1 MSRDEINIRIQVAD
15 ERIAVLGD
23 DFHGFCETLRDNV
36 EFTKEDRGASASMSL
51 ITIPVRW
58 RVQIGEIAFLL
69 RSSLDHLVW
78 QLVLENG
85 NTPNPGNMF
94 PIYSHLSGKQR
105 NFNQMLKGVDAE
117 HKRKIVAFNRDWRA
131 NLRPLWDLNALCN
144 IDKHRYSH
152 MAHADLAGLTDE
164 YWRREELCSIRGEP
178 LPEVKK
184 SDLVLTVFFFDRGTD
199 STKEWRPKGEVIPK
213 LKECSAAV
221 KEVVKH
227 ILHDAPVGWPFIRNR
242 R

>member
-1 MSRDEINIRIQVAD
+1 M
-15 ERIAVLGD
+15 
-23 DFHGFCETLRDNV
+23 
-36 EFTKEDRGASASMSL
+36 
-51 ITIPVRW
+51 
-58 RVQIGEIAFLL
+58 
-69 RSSLDHLVW
+69 
-78 QLVLENG
+78 
-85 NTPNPGNMF
+85 
-94 PIYSHLSGKQR
+94 
-105 NFNQMLKGVDAE
+105 
-117 HKRKIVAFNRDWRA
+117 
-131 NLRPLWDLNALCN
+131 
-144 IDKHRYSH
+144 
-152 MAHADLAGLTDE
+152 
-164 YWRREELCSIRGEP
+164 CSIRGEP